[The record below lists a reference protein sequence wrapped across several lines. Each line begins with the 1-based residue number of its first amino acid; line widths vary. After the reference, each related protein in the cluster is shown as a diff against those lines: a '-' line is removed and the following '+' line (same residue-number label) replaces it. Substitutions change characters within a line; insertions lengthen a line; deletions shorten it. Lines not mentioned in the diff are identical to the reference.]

1 MNFQDE
7 LRRSIRTP
15 EEVNKE
21 TVEKESEARMTAA
34 KQTLADIKNA
44 LMSNAQSAKYSTQNG
59 ATTVSCLCRI
69 SQRYLR
75 RRTVN
80 NSEQL
85 KQNQQ
90 KFFLLRDPNLAYCT
104 WDCFEVE
111 PNLSDEYYQYIEM
124 LKQLAAQE
132 NITVEAVIHDATDNK
147 EYPFPIKLKRF
158 YSVHCYLCV
167 RASTTIS

>member
-21 TVEKESEARMTAA
+21 TVEKENEALMTAA

-44 LMSNAQSAKYSTQNG
+44 LMSNAQNAKYSTQNG
-59 ATTVSCLCRI
+59 ITTVSCLCRI

-75 RRTVN
+75 RRTMN

-90 KFFLLRDPNLAYCT
+90 KFFLLRDPNLVYCT

-111 PNLSDEYYQYIEM
+111 PKLSSEYYQYIEM

-132 NITVEAVIHDATDNK
+132 NITVEVVIHDATGKK